1 MSDAATPPGGDVDLS
16 LSRLR
21 ALARLAA
28 YALQLLF
35 LISVVTSLLPW
46 PAADGQRWLALLSEL
61 IERSTLPLV
70 ASLLLL
76 AGLSGAVVPARW
88 ELAPMHRQRG
98 LLRLA
103 AGLYLVIALALLPL
117 AHQLA
122 EQRGQTIQSQLAQS
136 ASQLEALQQQVTG
149 SDSLDSLLR
158 LVPTADQRQELEKAG
173 DVEAAKSLLLQRLKN
188 EAAVQQ
194 RRGLGALAEAQGA
207 VWKNAM
213 RLTLSALVYAL
224 YFLLASLAWPARW
237 PQLIERI
244 RQQQLQQQQAEE
256 DQDPES

>member
-1 MSDAATPPGGDVDLS
+1 MPDAATPPGGDVDLS
-16 LSRLR
+16 LGRLR

-70 ASLLLL
+70 ASVLLL

-88 ELAPMHRQRG
+88 ELAPIHRQRG

-103 AGLYLVIALALLPL
+103 AGLYFVTALALLPL
-117 AHQLA
+117 AHQLS
-122 EQRGQTIQSQLAQS
+122 EQRGQTIQSQLSQS
-136 ASQLEALQQQVTG
+136 ASQLKALQQQVTG

-158 LVPTADQRQELEKAG
+158 LVPTAEQRQELEKAG
-173 DVEAAKSLLLQRLKN
+173 DVEAARALLLQRLKN
-188 EAAVQQ
+188 EAALQQ
-194 RRGLGALAEAQGA
+194 RRGLSALAEAQGA

-213 RLTLSALVYAL
+213 RLTLSALVYVL

-244 RQQQLQQQQAEE
+244 RQHQQQAE
-256 DQDPES
+256 DDKDPES